1 MAPLTDPN
9 RLEAYKD
16 ALRNWSFTGYIQ
28 FELTQTAY
36 EWVKRELT
44 NISLKEVG
52 RLMYEHVEAGGEID
66 EVRETRP
73 EWSDEYEFHHDLRL
87 TIQDRPVYIETRL
100 NYRTPIVP
108 DDSTILVVNIH
119 AP

>member
-1 MAPLTDPN
+1 MAPLTDSA

-16 ALRNWSFTGYIQ
+16 ALGNWSFAQYIQ
-28 FELTQTAY
+28 FDLTETAY
-36 EWVKRELT
+36 RWIRRELN
-44 NISLKEVG
+44 NISLKEIG
-52 RLMYEHVEAGGEID
+52 RLIYEHVEAGGEID

-73 EWSDEYEFHHDLRL
+73 EWSDEYEFHHDLRF

-100 NYRTPIVP
+100 NYQLPVIP
-108 DDSTILVVNIH
+108 NDSSILVVNVH